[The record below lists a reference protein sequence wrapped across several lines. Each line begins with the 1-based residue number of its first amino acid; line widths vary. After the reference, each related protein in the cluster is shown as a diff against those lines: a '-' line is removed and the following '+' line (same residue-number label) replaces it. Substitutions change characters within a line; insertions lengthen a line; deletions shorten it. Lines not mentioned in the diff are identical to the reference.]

1 MKAIITKIRIA
12 TPATLPTT
20 PPAMTGGDAVEEFEA
35 PFPEAAVLVDALPP
49 ATPVPPAFP
58 PTAVEVFAV

>member
-1 MKAIITKIRIA
+1 MA

-20 PPAMTGGDAVEEFEA
+20 PPAMTGGDAVEELEA
-35 PFPEAAVLVDALPP
+35 PFPEAAVLVDAPPP

-58 PTAVEVFAV
+58 PVVTELFAV

>member
-1 MKAIITKIRIA
+1 MA

-35 PFPEAAVLVDALPP
+35 PFPDAAVLVDAPPP
-49 ATPVPPAFP
+49 ATPVPPPAFP
-58 PTAVEVFAV
+58 PVVTELFAV

>member
-1 MKAIITKIRIA
+1 MKAIKIKIRIA

-20 PPAMTGGDAVEEFEA
+20 PPTMTGGDATEEFEA
-35 PFPEAAVLVDALPP
+35 PFPEAAVLDDEPPP

-58 PTAVEVFAV
+58 PTAAEVLV

>member
-20 PPAMTGGDAVEEFEA
+20 PPAMTGGDAVEEFEV
-35 PFPEAAVLVDALPP
+35 PFPAAVFLDALPP

-58 PTAVEVFAV
+58 PAAPELVTV